1 MSNET
6 ERPMSEDQLRKL
18 SALLATLLPAS
29 EDGEM
34 PSAAEV
40 DFDAYLQT
48 EDFLEPLR
56 AVLEGLEPG
65 FSELTSD
72 AQHAHVSEFSKS
84 HPAEF
89 TNLLARVYDCYYQD
103 DRVRER
109 IGVVKGA
116 VFPQGNEV
124 AQGDLSLLDPV
135 IANSDRYRY
144 RRP

>member
-1 MSNET
+1 MTNEI
-6 ERPMSEDQLRKL
+6 ERPLSEDQQRKL
-18 SALLATLLPAS
+18 SPLLATLLPAS

-34 PSAAEV
+34 PSAADV
-40 DFDAYLQT
+40 DFEASLQT

-56 AVLEGLEPG
+56 AVLDRLEPG
-65 FSELTSD
+65 FAELSSD
-72 AQHAHVSEFSKS
+72 EQYDHVSEFSKS

-124 AQGDLSLLDPV
+124 VQGDLSLLDPV
-135 IANSDRYRY
+135 IANSDRYGY